1 MPAFTVSEWLP
12 NAWPPDYLLT
22 ADSPPKGNDDTS
34 FIPYAMAQKHVKMVN
49 RTFYSPRK
57 TFLWYTGEL
66 HANENRNGI
75 KVDYEVRSKREVGFC
90 QGEMQVVEHGTE
102 FGPVDMNRLDRTAA
116 SYLPNRV
123 CDWVISAPYGHKIN
137 LELRKMNFLPGD
149 RLTID
154 DECVTTAAFGLLRIA
169 ASRPLTR
176 LIPQLGT

>member
-1 MPAFTVSEWLP
+1 
-12 NAWPPDYLLT
+12 
-22 ADSPPKGNDDTS
+22 
-34 FIPYAMAQKHVKMVN
+34 MVN

-66 HANENRNGI
+66 HANETRNGI
-75 KVDYEVRSKREVGFC
+75 KVDYEVRSKREAGFC

-102 FGPVDMNRLDRTAA
+102 FGPVDMNRFDRTVA

-137 LELRKMNFLPGD
+137 LEVRKMNFLPGD

-154 DECVTTAAFGLLRIA
+154 DEYVIEVGPDCSDRFAGDDEFVPAPETPAEFEKRCHELRYGEEWKA
-169 ASRPLTR
+169 PSSY
-176 LIPQLGT
+176 LG